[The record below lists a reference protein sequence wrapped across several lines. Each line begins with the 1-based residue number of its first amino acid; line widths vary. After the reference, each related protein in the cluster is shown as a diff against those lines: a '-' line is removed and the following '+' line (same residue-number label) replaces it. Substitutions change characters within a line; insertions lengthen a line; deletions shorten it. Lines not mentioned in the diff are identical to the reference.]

1 MRFKAFRRH
10 LAILVAL
17 LFVACKAASSSPVV
31 ELTVSSESGKRLE
44 QFTVELA
51 STNEERSKG
60 LMFRRELSPRK
71 GMLFLFPEERKLS
84 FWMKNTLIP
93 LDMVFISKDWRVV
106 GVVENA
112 TPLSEEPRGVD
123 QDSQYVLEVAGG
135 TAKRLGIKAG
145 SIVTVAGRLPRPQ

>member
-1 MRFKAFRRH
+1 MRFKALRRH
-10 LAILVAL
+10 LAAVFAV

-31 ELTVSSESGKRLE
+31 DLTVSSESGKRLE

-60 LMFRRELSPRK
+60 LMFRRELGARE

-106 GVVENA
+106 GVVEYA
-112 TPLSEEPRGVD
+112 TPLSEEPRGVG
-123 QDSQYVLEVAGG
+123 QNSQYVLEVAGG
-135 TAKRLGIKAG
+135 TAKRLGMAAG
-145 SIVTVAGRLPRPQ
+145 SIVTVAGQLPRPQ